1 MSGGATNG
9 RVTDGRAMSGHVM
22 ARRGAAWCVG
32 GTIAALLLPWYAGGG
47 FSAGLAAQII
57 GGGHAWLWPML
68 LPLLFVM
75 ATLFTRTETIE
86 ASGIAADD
94 PESEASHSG
103 TGSDRA
109 ARVLIGAA
117 AFGLIWL
124 PLESGLIG
132 AHGWTLPI
140 WHGAWQPS
148 QGSLGWGAL
157 VFALLC
163 GTALAHGLARL
174 GYGGGQDFVT
184 VSLLLILG
192 SILVFVAWP
201 ILCVLVSAV
210 RDDAGA
216 IDLVLF
222 LNKFTAPSIWSLG
235 CLAGGG
241 CGVAWNSVALAVL
254 VGAVTTL
261 LGLAF
266 ALLAVR
272 TALPM
277 KPLLRGL
284 SILPIVTPPFVIGL
298 SLILLFGRAGMVT
311 NWLALHAGIPRSR
324 WIYGMPGIGI
334 AQVLAF
340 TPIAFLILVGM
351 LNGIS
356 PTLEEASRTLRA
368 SPWRTF
374 RTVTWPLLRPGLTNA
389 FLIGFVE
396 SLADFAN
403 PLVIGGNFAVL
414 STDIFFAV
422 VGAAHDQGRAAVLAL
437 ILLGFTLAAFAAQRW
452 WLGHARYTTISGKG
466 DAGLYAPL
474 PPALTAASLL
484 VVLPW
489 LTLTIAA
496 YGTILVGGF
505 VEQIGRD
512 NTPTA
517 RYFWTAFSVDRGVGG
532 WFLSGSAWP
541 SFITTVELS
550 LVAMPITAAL
560 GVLTAYLLDRVR
572 FRGRQAF
579 EFLTMM
585 SFAIPGT
592 VIGIGYILAF
602 NTGALQLTGTATI
615 IVAAFVFRNMP
626 VGVRATLASLSQ
638 IDPVLDEA
646 SLMLRAGRAST
657 LFRVI
662 LPLLRPAITTAMT
675 YGFVRA
681 MTAVSAVIF
690 LVTGGYNL
698 ATVYIVGRADVGE
711 YGIAIVYSAVLIV
724 FMMIVLTAIQILV
737 GESRFGRRGAEDV
750 MTP

>member
-9 RVTDGRAMSGHVM
+9 RATDGRAMSGHVM

-374 RTVTWPLLRPGLTNA
+374 RTVTWPLLRP
-389 FLIGFVE
+389 
-396 SLADFAN
+396 D
-403 PLVIGGNFAVL
+403 
-414 STDIFFAV
+414 
-422 VGAAHDQGRAAVLAL
+422 
-437 ILLGFTLAAFAAQRW
+437 
-452 WLGHARYTTISGKG
+452 
-466 DAGLYAPL
+466 
-474 PPALTAASLL
+474 
-484 VVLPW
+484 
-489 LTLTIAA
+489 
-496 YGTILVGGF
+496 
-505 VEQIGRD
+505 
-512 NTPTA
+512 
-517 RYFWTAFSVDRGVGG
+517 
-532 WFLSGSAWP
+532 
-541 SFITTVELS
+541 
-550 LVAMPITAAL
+550 
-560 GVLTAYLLDRVR
+560 
-572 FRGRQAF
+572 
-579 EFLTMM
+579 
-585 SFAIPGT
+585 
-592 VIGIGYILAF
+592 
-602 NTGALQLTGTATI
+602 
-615 IVAAFVFRNMP
+615 
-626 VGVRATLASLSQ
+626 
-638 IDPVLDEA
+638 
-646 SLMLRAGRAST
+646 
-657 LFRVI
+657 
-662 LPLLRPAITTAMT
+662 
-675 YGFVRA
+675 
-681 MTAVSAVIF
+681 
-690 LVTGGYNL
+690 
-698 ATVYIVGRADVGE
+698 
-711 YGIAIVYSAVLIV
+711 
-724 FMMIVLTAIQILV
+724 
-737 GESRFGRRGAEDV
+737 
-750 MTP
+750 